1 MGKREVCCSYPIQEW
16 GNNTQ
21 SETVITVNPKATAT
35 ITKQKVT
42 AHKTKEIKWSNKK
55 YNYSKQSKRRNKML
69 LIENK

>member
-1 MGKREVCCSYPIQEW
+1 MIAYIRIKICDGTKAKMGKREVCCSYPTQEW

-21 SETVITVNPKATAT
+21 SETAITVNPKATAT

-55 YNYSKQSKRRNKML
+55 HN
-69 LIENK
+69 